1 MKSNIALAAL
11 LAALAVPAFAQTAPP
26 RADQRQINQQ
36 QRIDQGVASGQLT
49 PNEAARLEKGQQH
62 VQKVEDKAM
71 ADGKVTAKER
81 ARIEKAQ
88 DKQSQRIARAKHDRQ
103 RDMNHDG
110 KRDRRA
116 KQ

>member
-11 LAALAVPAFAQTAPP
+11 LAALAVPALAQTATP
-26 RADQRQINQQ
+26 RADQREIKQQ

-49 PNEAARLEKGQQH
+49 PKEAARLEKGQQH

-110 KRDRRA
+110 KRDRNA
-116 KQ
+116 KK